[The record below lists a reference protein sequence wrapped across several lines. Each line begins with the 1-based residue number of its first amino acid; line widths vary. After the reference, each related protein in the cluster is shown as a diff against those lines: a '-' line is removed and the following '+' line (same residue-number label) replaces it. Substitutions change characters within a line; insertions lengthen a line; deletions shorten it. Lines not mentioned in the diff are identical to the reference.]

1 MTPKSKVKI
10 LGSLLCFLLCLSSVS
25 AAGFKVVSNG
35 KLVAGLC
42 PEPFEAAEL
51 EAMKILEKYLYLS
64 TGDVPEI
71 VEKGPRIVFKLEKGK
86 MDIEG
91 FRFSFPS
98 KDVMV
103 ISGGGK
109 YGLKYGAYEFCER
122 FLGIRFL
129 FQGKNGIDIPKV
141 RNLVIP
147 RKEFKDAPKFMTRFL
162 FSNPHPTRKRYH
174 DWYPHLK
181 SAFPYRVAI
190 GHGLYKMFPPSKYA
204 AKHPDFYPIIEGKR
218 YIPRAP
224 KLGVHW
230 QPCMTNP
237 KVIAE
242 AVKIICDA
250 FAENPE
256 LRVWTLG
263 QTDGN
268 GYCECE
274 NCKKFY
280 PANDVKHRL
289 GTYDRSLLYI
299 QFCNKIAEG
308 VVKKY
313 PDAKLSI
320 FAYNHTSFAPEGVR
334 LHPALIPVLTYDRA
348 NYVDPERKRLDKE
361 RQKGWEKIAKELCWY
376 DYAYANN
383 FSLPRILTHHM
394 ADRLREGYK
403 EGIRH
408 FNGEYF
414 PHEPIVC
421 DGPFPY
427 VTLKMLWNPFQ
438 DENKIIDDWCRAA
451 VGEKAAP
458 YLRNYYED
466 IEKFWV
472 EKVRYTNWFKRCNHT
487 YWVMTWHNYLEALD
501 PDFLE
506 RCEKN
511 LIRCRDL
518 APAGVKRERAEY
530 FLYGFRDRKTSIDFV
545 LRNGKA
551 RVMHSSKFPYT
562 VFKDDFN
569 KGIGSWQ
576 PVVRGVGSGKIADF
590 TPDSGRNNS
599 GALVHP
605 NRNGGASIVEKYF
618 TVTKSGNFR
627 LTVDYRCEGTEK
639 QVVPYISAE
648 WCDKKGNILNSA
660 YYTDVH
666 GKYNENWAR
675 MGFNFASAGQLPA
688 RLRIRLNC
696 YRSRTGKVIIDNVE
710 LKSTVKDILKPEKN
724 K

>member
-1 MTPKSKVKI
+1 
-10 LGSLLCFLLCLSSVS
+10 
-25 AAGFKVVSNG
+25 
-35 KLVAGLC
+35 
-42 PEPFEAAEL
+42 
-51 EAMKILEKYLYLS
+51 
-64 TGDVPEI
+64 
-71 VEKGPRIVFKLEKGK
+71 
-86 MDIEG
+86 
-91 FRFSFPS
+91 
-98 KDVMV
+98 
-103 ISGGGK
+103 
-109 YGLKYGAYEFCER
+109 
-122 FLGIRFL
+122 
-129 FQGKNGIDIPKV
+129 
-141 RNLVIP
+141 
-147 RKEFKDAPKFMTRFL
+147 
-162 FSNPHPTRKRYH
+162 
-174 DWYPHLK
+174 
-181 SAFPYRVAI
+181 
-190 GHGLYKMFPPSKYA
+190 
-204 AKHPDFYPIIEGKR
+204 
-218 YIPRAP
+218 
-224 KLGVHW
+224 
-230 QPCMTNP
+230 
-237 KVIAE
+237 
-242 AVKIICDA
+242 
-250 FAENPE
+250 
-256 LRVWTLG
+256 
-263 QTDGN
+263 
-268 GYCECE
+268 
-274 NCKKFY
+274 
-280 PANDVKHRL
+280 
-289 GTYDRSLLYI
+289 
-299 QFCNKIAEG
+299 
-308 VVKKY
+308 
-313 PDAKLSI
+313 
-320 FAYNHTSFAPEGVR
+320 
-334 LHPALIPVLTYDRA
+334 
-348 NYVDPERKRLDKE
+348 
-361 RQKGWEKIAKELCWY
+361 
-376 DYAYANN
+376 
-383 FSLPRILTHHM
+383 M

-408 FNGEYF
+408 FNGEYL

-421 DGPFPY
+421 DGLFPY
-427 VTLKMLWNPFQ
+427 VTLKMLWNPFR

-472 EKVRYTNWFKRCNHT
+472 EKVRYTDWFKRCSHT

-501 PDFLE
+501 PDFLD

-590 TPDSGRNNS
+590 TPDGGKNSS

-627 LTVDYRCEGTEK
+627 LTVDYRCDGTEK

-660 YYTDVH
+660 YYVDVH

-675 MGFNFASAGQLPA
+675 MGFNFTSASQLPA

-696 YRSRTGKVIIDNVE
+696 YRSRTGKVIVDNVE